1 MTCQNVVTRWDSES
15 PMPWQV
21 LANSSATGGKFLFG
35 EGRID
40 PGTPCPPLHV
50 HTNEHESIYVLEGV
64 FTVEVGEER
73 IELRAGD
80 FLVLPPGV
88 PHRFANLSDR
98 PVRLVGTI
106 APVAIERMFAEE
118 EAYFATLDGLPD
130 PARIA
135 EITEPYGVK
144 VIGESLTSDNAA

>member
-1 MTCQNVVTRWDSES
+1 MRVHEDVTRWNSGS

-21 LANSSATGGKFLFG
+21 LADSAATGGRFLFG
-35 EGRID
+35 EARID
-40 PGTPCPPLHV
+40 PGMPCPPLHV
-50 HTNEHESIYVLEGV
+50 HTNEHESIYVIEGV
-64 FTVEVGEER
+64 FTVELGEER

-80 FLVLPPGV
+80 LLIMPPGV
-88 PHRFANLSDR
+88 PHRFANLSDH

-106 APVAIERMFAEE
+106 APVGIEKMFAEE
-118 EAYFATLDGLPD
+118 DAYFATLDGPPD

-144 VIGESLTSDNAA
+144 VIGEPLT